1 MNDQSSP
8 SADAVEEEQKNEE
21 TKSSRTFPCYICG
34 KIMTQASALG
44 GHVSRAHKGM
54 SDAYNRNMAIRK
66 QREKPRLVNTYS
78 KKLLSHVEGIEDY
91 RSTNN
96 LMKDIRSHLMT
107 FEISQLNDELVEE
120 LSNSEWFAELK
131 QELYASKKK
140 DKKEK

>member
-1 MNDQSSP
+1 
-8 SADAVEEEQKNEE
+8 
-21 TKSSRTFPCYICG
+21 
-34 KIMTQASALG
+34 MTQASALG